1 MAAYRRFDLDKRI
14 TFQKNLSDG
23 LSFAKI
29 SDELGMSASSVGRE
43 VKQYRTLVN
52 TYGVGHTNRCIHR
65 RDCSISGICPGQS
78 GICRDKKCNHCRK
91 QNCNQACSSYGEE
104 VCRKLDSPPYVC
116 NQCIKKKY
124 CPLKK
129 YMYYADQADK
139 KAREIRKESRSGLT
153 LTEDEVK
160 EIDTLLSD
168 RLKMGQ
174 SVHHIFVDEPD
185 VFTISEKQ
193 AYNLINQGL
202 ISARPIDLPRAVR
215 MKPRSKKAQIVKV
228 DKKCR
233 IGRTYEDYLKFM
245 EEHPDFSV
253 LQGDSVEGKKG
264 GKCILTLTWA
274 NWDFQIAFLR
284 DHNNSASV
292 TSIVNHLYESLGAEL
307 FQKVMPAVWLLDNGS
322 EFSNPSEIEKFGVYV
337 FYCDPGAPY
346 QKPNCENTHSVF
358 RRIIPKGHSFNDLDQ
373 DFFDLAFS
381 HTNSLRRKKLNDHT
395 PYEMFSFAYGDD
407 IAEKC
412 FRIHQIQG
420 KDVILDPS
428 LVRIYRDSRRKEG
441 IE

>member
-1 MAAYRRFDLDKRI
+1 
-14 TFQKNLSDG
+14 
-23 LSFAKI
+23 
-29 SDELGMSASSVGRE
+29 
-43 VKQYRTLVN
+43 
-52 TYGVGHTNRCIHR
+52 
-65 RDCSISGICPGQS
+65 
-78 GICRDKKCNHCRK
+78 
-91 QNCNQACSSYGEE
+91 
-104 VCRKLDSPPYVC
+104 
-116 NQCIKKKY
+116 
-124 CPLKK
+124 
-129 YMYYADQADK
+129 MYYADQADK

-245 EEHPDFSV
+245 EEHPDF
-253 LQGDSVEGKKG
+253 
-264 GKCILTLTWA
+264 WA

-358 RRIIPKGHSFNDLDQ
+358 RRITMIWTRIS
-373 DFFDLAFS
+373 S
-381 HTNSLRRKKLNDHT
+381 ILR
-395 PYEMFSFAYGDD
+395 SV
-407 IAEKC
+407 I
-412 FRIHQIQG
+412 QIRCAG
-420 KDVILDPS
+420 RS
-428 LVRIYRDSRRKEG
+428 
-441 IE
+441 